1 MANYQNHVID
11 PTFFYDAIEEFSFDF
26 DIYVVT
32 SRTYD
37 EFGNEKYVY
46 NNNATKP
53 WTIRGSLQTKGSSLK
68 QSLTGNTNGWD
79 YNFYC
84 KSLYRIDIGD
94 IIEYKGKF
102 LRVNS
107 VHDYDEFGCRSCSL
121 SMIDLT
127 AYRDLS
133 AYVKYLTGVELV

>member
-37 EFGNEKYVY
+37 QSGNEKYTY
-46 NNNATKP
+46 NNNDSKP
-53 WTIRGSLQTKGSSLK
+53 WTIRGSLQTQGNSLK
-68 QSLTGNTNGWD
+68 QSLTGNTNNWA

-94 IIEYKGKF
+94 IIEYKGKY
-102 LRVNS
+102 LRVYS
-107 VHDYDEFGCRSCSL
+107 IKDYDEFGVRSCSL
-121 SMIDLT
+121 NMIDLT
-127 AYRDLS
+127 SYRDLA
-133 AYVKYLTGVELV
+133 AYIKYLNGTELV